1 MSGKIQQE
9 TIRLLDKEYN
19 VACPAEERDG
29 LLESA
34 RLLDA
39 RMREIHTR
47 GKIIGNE
54 RIVVMAALNLIF
66 ELLQQTDGKVPAAD
80 PELSSR
86 LRLLTDKL
94 DSALAQE
101 ERQLT
106 L

>member
-1 MSGKIQQE
+1 MSSDIRQE
-9 TIRLLDKEYN
+9 TIRLLDKEYT
-19 VACPAEERDG
+19 VACPEEEREG

-34 RLLDA
+34 RMLDTK
-39 RMREIHTR
+39 MREIRTR
-47 GKIIGNE
+47 GKIVGNE
-54 RIVVMAALNLIF
+54 RIVVMAALNLVF
-66 ELLQQTDGKVPAAD
+66 ELLQHSDGKAPATD
-80 PELSSR
+80 RETSLR